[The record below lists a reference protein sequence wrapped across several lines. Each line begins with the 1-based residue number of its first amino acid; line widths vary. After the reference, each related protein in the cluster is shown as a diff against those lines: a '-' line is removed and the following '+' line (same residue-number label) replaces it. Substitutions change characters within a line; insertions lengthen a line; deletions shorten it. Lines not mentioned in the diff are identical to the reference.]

1 MRLAS
6 EMTWYLS
13 KNMLIYSTGII
24 VLCPFVRASVKYKKY
39 RNCTKFTSS
48 SFFVG
53 RILFLFSPKVTALD
67 LWNSLLQQLARPAWS
82 HVKGNENNC
91 VFLTF
96 FPPPREFPSPPSGRR
111 ERLRPNI
118 WVFPLK
124 IEVHGIKGRRSG
136 TGKMRKEHKQRW
148 VELSLFDGSR
158 SL

>member
-53 RILFLFSPKVTALD
+53 RILFLFFPQGHSTRFMKFTPPA
-67 LWNSLLQQLARPAWS
+67 AGPAWS

-111 ERLRPNI
+111 VQLRPNI